1 LNKLL
6 YSPSDLKITVR
17 KFSFLFDSSINSSH
31 SCLFYVFCVT
41 APAVAF
47 KAAEGSMHGAI
58 SDQKQHSEKIRCHQ
72 YGGGS
77 GGLLL
82 SLIIPF
88 LQKEVLS
95 IMLKVE
101 ETLFPHTY

>member
-1 LNKLL
+1 
-6 YSPSDLKITVR
+6 
-17 KFSFLFDSSINSSH
+17 
-31 SCLFYVFCVT
+31 
-41 APAVAF
+41 
-47 KAAEGSMHGAI
+47 MHGAL

-72 YGGGS
+72 YGGGR

-95 IMLKVE
+95 IMLKGRGKHYSPTPINS
-101 ETLFPHTY
+101 TLQCCGFFF

>member
-1 LNKLL
+1 
-6 YSPSDLKITVR
+6 
-17 KFSFLFDSSINSSH
+17 
-31 SCLFYVFCVT
+31 
-41 APAVAF
+41 
-47 KAAEGSMHGAI
+47 MHGAI